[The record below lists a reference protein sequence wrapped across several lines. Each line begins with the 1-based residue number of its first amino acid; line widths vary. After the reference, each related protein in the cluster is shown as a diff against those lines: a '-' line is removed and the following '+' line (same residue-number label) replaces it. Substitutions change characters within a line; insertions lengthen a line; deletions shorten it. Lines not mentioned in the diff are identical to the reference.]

1 MRRIGI
7 LGLVL
12 LAFVLVLGLAGFI
25 GQAEPVAASQAVP
38 AAVDAQTAPQAAP
51 QLVAQAAPQ
60 AVDTPAALDASAA
73 SDAPNA
79 PDADLLE
86 SSGKL
91 SFLRVHDVGTGYG
104 PASDFLDVEVV
115 AKLSNL
121 PAKSFGFQL
130 RADSNQAARQGM
142 LDLLRDAFNN
152 NWTVIIDYYID
163 PGKNNGRIIRVAL
176 QK

>member
-38 AAVDAQTAPQAAP
+38 VAAAVDAQTAPQAAP
-51 QLVAQAAPQ
+51 QVVAQAAPQ
-60 AVDTPAALDASAA
+60 AVDTPAALDA

-104 PASDFLDVEVV
+104 PPSDFLDVEVV

-121 PAKSFGFQL
+121 PTKSFGFQL